1 MKEKNSYTKNICI
14 FGLGVVSLA
23 LLCLLAKNYNLPF
36 LHEIDTNIL
45 QFMVE
50 HTNKYLTVVM
60 NIITFFGTIG
70 GVTLILIL
78 MIFISRFQKEML
90 LYSVLVLFTYLI
102 NGFMKNIVMRPRPNV
117 THLTFADGY
126 SFVSGH
132 SSISIV
138 LSVTLI
144 AFFVPRIKNAVIKN
158 GITVFLYVLPFC
170 IAFSRM
176 YLRVHYFTDILGGWF
191 TAVTYLCILYFGFHF
206 IADRERGKAH
216 EDYNNKRKSQKKRRN
231 SIDTA

>member
-1 MKEKNSYTKNICI
+1 MKEKNSYAKSICI
-14 FGLGVVSLA
+14 LVLGIISFVF
-23 LLCLLAKNYNLPF
+23 LCLLAKNYSLPF
-36 LHEIDTNIL
+36 LQEIDTKIL

-50 HTNKYLTVVM
+50 HTNKNMTVVM
-60 NIITFFGTIG
+60 NILTFFGTIG

-78 MIFISRFQKEML
+78 MILISRFQKEML
-90 LYSVLVLFTYLI
+90 LYSVLVLFTYLL

-144 AFFVPRIKNAVIKN
+144 AFFVPKIKKTVLRNC
-158 GITVFLYVLPFC
+158 ITVLPFC
-170 IAFSRM
+170 IAISRM

-191 TAVTYLCILYFGFHF
+191 VAVTYLCILYFGFHF
-206 IADRERGKAH
+206 ITDRKRGNTHDK
-216 EDYNNKRKSQKKRRN
+216 
-231 SIDTA
+231 

>member
-1 MKEKNSYTKNICI
+1 MKGKNRYTKNICI
-14 FGLGVVSLA
+14 LVLGIISFV
-23 LLCLLAKNYNLPF
+23 LLCLLAKNYSLPF
-36 LHEIDTNIL
+36 LQEIDAKIL
-45 QFMVE
+45 QFMVG
-50 HTNKYLTVVM
+50 HTNRNMTAVM

-78 MIFISRFQKEML
+78 MILISRFQKEML
-90 LYSVLVLFTYLI
+90 LYSVLVLFTYLL

-144 AFFVPRIKNAVIKN
+144 AFFVPKIKKTVLRNC
-158 GITVFLYVLPFC
+158 ITVFLCILPFC
-170 IAFSRM
+170 IAISRM

-191 TAVTYLCILYFGFHF
+191 VAVTYLCILYFCFRF
-206 IADRERGKAH
+206 ITDRKRGNTHDK
-216 EDYNNKRKSQKKRRN
+216 
-231 SIDTA
+231 

>member
-1 MKEKNSYTKNICI
+1 MKGKNRYAKNICI
-14 FGLGVVSLA
+14 LVLGIISFV
-23 LLCLLAKNYNLPF
+23 LLCLLAKNYSLPF
-36 LHEIDTNIL
+36 LQEIDAKIL
-45 QFMVE
+45 QFMVG
-50 HTNKYLTVVM
+50 HTNRHMTAVM

-78 MIFISRFQKEML
+78 MILISRFQKEML
-90 LYSVLVLFTYLI
+90 LYSVLVLFTYLL

-144 AFFVPRIKNAVIKN
+144 AFFVPKIKKTVLRNC
-158 GITVFLYVLPFC
+158 ITVFLCILPFC
-170 IAFSRM
+170 IAISRM

-191 TAVTYLCILYFGFHF
+191 VAVTYLCILYFCFHF
-206 IADRERGKAH
+206 ITDRKRGNTHDK
-216 EDYNNKRKSQKKRRN
+216 
-231 SIDTA
+231 

>member
-1 MKEKNSYTKNICI
+1 MKEKNSYAKSICI
-14 FGLGVVSLA
+14 LVLGIVSFVF
-23 LLCLLAKNYNLPF
+23 LCLLAKKYSLPF
-36 LHEIDTNIL
+36 LQEIDTRIL
-45 QFMVE
+45 QFMVG
-50 HTNKYLTVVM
+50 HTNRNMTVVM

-78 MIFISRFQKEML
+78 MILISRFQKEML
-90 LYSVLVLFTYLI
+90 LYSGLVLFTYLI

-144 AFFVPRIKNAVIKN
+144 AFFVPKIKKTVLRNC
-158 GITVFLYVLPFC
+158 ITVFLCILPFC
-170 IAFSRM
+170 IAISRM

-191 TAVTYLCILYFGFHF
+191 VAVTYLCILYFGFYF
-206 IADRERGKAH
+206 IADRKRGKTY
-216 EDYNNKRKSQKKRRN
+216 DK
-231 SIDTA
+231 

>member
-1 MKEKNSYTKNICI
+1 MKEKNSYAKSICI
-14 FGLGVVSLA
+14 LVLGIVSFVF
-23 LLCLLAKNYNLPF
+23 LCLLAKKYSLPF
-36 LHEIDTNIL
+36 LQEIDTRIL
-45 QFMVE
+45 QFMVG
-50 HTNKYLTVVM
+50 HTNRNMTVVM

-78 MIFISRFQKEML
+78 MILISRFQKEML
-90 LYSVLVLFTYLI
+90 LYSGLVLFTYLI

-144 AFFVPRIKNAVIKN
+144 AFFVPKIKKTVLRNC
-158 GITVFLYVLPFC
+158 ITVFLCILPFC
-170 IAFSRM
+170 IAISRM

-191 TAVTYLCILYFGFHF
+191 VAVTYLCILYFGFHF
-206 IADRERGKAH
+206 ITDRKRGKTY
-216 EDYNNKRKSQKKRRN
+216 DK
-231 SIDTA
+231 

>member
-1 MKEKNSYTKNICI
+1 MKGKNRYAKSICI
-14 FGLGVVSLA
+14 LILGVVSLV
-23 LLCLLAKNYNLPF
+23 LLCLLAKNYNLSF
-36 LHEIDTNIL
+36 LQEIDTNIL

-50 HTNKYLTVVM
+50 HTNEYLTVVM

-102 NGFMKNIVMRPRPNV
+102 NGFMKNIVMRPRPNI

-144 AFFVPRIKNAVIKN
+144 AFFVPKIKKAVLRN
-158 GITVFLYVLPFC
+158 GITVFLCIMPFE
-170 IAFSRM
+170 
-176 YLRVHYFTDILGGWF
+176 YFAPRELLI
-191 TAVTYLCILYFGFHF
+191 F
-206 IADRERGKAH
+206 I
-216 EDYNNKRKSQKKRRN
+216 
-231 SIDTA
+231 

>member
-1 MKEKNSYTKNICI
+1 MKGKNRYAKSICI
-14 FGLGVVSLA
+14 LILGVVSLV
-23 LLCLLAKNYNLPF
+23 LLCLLAKNYNLSF
-36 LHEIDTNIL
+36 LQEIDTNIL

-50 HTNKYLTVVM
+50 HTNEYLTVVM

-102 NGFMKNIVMRPRPNV
+102 NGFMKNIVMRPRPNI

-144 AFFVPRIKNAVIKN
+144 AFFVPKIKKAVLRN
-158 GITVFLYVLPFC
+158 GITVFLCIMPFC
-170 IAFSRM
+170 IAISRM

-191 TAVTYLCILYFGFHF
+191 VAVTYLCILYFGFHF
-206 IADRERGKAH
+206 ITDRKRGKTY
-216 EDYNNKRKSQKKRRN
+216 DK
-231 SIDTA
+231 

>member
-1 MKEKNSYTKNICI
+1 MKDKNRYAKNICI
-14 FGLGVVSLA
+14 LVLGIVSLV
-23 LLCLLAKNYNLPF
+23 LLCLLAKNYNLLF
-36 LHEIDTNIL
+36 LQKIDTKIL

-50 HTNKYLTVVM
+50 HTNKNMTVVM
-60 NIITFFGTIG
+60 NILTFFGTIG

-78 MIFISRFQKEML
+78 MILISRFQKEML
-90 LYSVLVLFTYLI
+90 LYSVLVLFTYLL

-144 AFFVPRIKNAVIKN
+144 AFFVPKIKKDVLRNCV
-158 GITVFLYVLPFC
+158 TVFLCILPFC
-170 IAFSRM
+170 IAISRM

-191 TAVTYLCILYFGFHF
+191 VAVTYLCILYFCFHF
-206 IADRERGKAH
+206 ITDRKRGNTHDK
-216 EDYNNKRKSQKKRRN
+216 
-231 SIDTA
+231 

>member
-1 MKEKNSYTKNICI
+1 MKDKNRYAKNICI
-14 FGLGVVSLA
+14 LVLGIVSLV
-23 LLCLLAKNYNLPF
+23 LLCLLAKNYSLPF
-36 LHEIDTNIL
+36 LQEIDTKIL

-50 HTNKYLTVVM
+50 HTNKNMTVVM
-60 NIITFFGTIG
+60 NILTFFGTIG

-78 MIFISRFQKEML
+78 MILISRFQKEML
-90 LYSVLVLFTYLI
+90 LYSVLVLFTYLL

-144 AFFVPRIKNAVIKN
+144 AFFVPKIKKTVLRNC
-158 GITVFLYVLPFC
+158 ITVFLCILPFC
-170 IAFSRM
+170 IAISRM

-191 TAVTYLCILYFGFHF
+191 VAVTYLCILYFGFHF
-206 IADRERGKAH
+206 ITDRKRGNTHDK
-216 EDYNNKRKSQKKRRN
+216 
-231 SIDTA
+231 

>member
-1 MKEKNSYTKNICI
+1 MKGKNRYAKSICI
-14 FGLGVVSLA
+14 LILGVVSLV
-23 LLCLLAKNYNLPF
+23 LLCLLAKNYNLSF
-36 LHEIDTNIL
+36 LQEIDTNIL

-50 HTNKYLTVVM
+50 HTNEYLTVVM

-90 LYSVLVLFTYLI
+90 LYSVLVLFTYLL

-144 AFFVPRIKNAVIKN
+144 AFFVPKIKKAVLRN
-158 GITVFLYVLPFC
+158 GITVFLCIMPFC
-170 IAFSRM
+170 IAISRM

-191 TAVTYLCILYFGFHF
+191 VAITYLCTLYFGFHF
-206 IADRERGKAH
+206 ITDRKRGKTY
-216 EDYNNKRKSQKKRRN
+216 DK
-231 SIDTA
+231 

>member
-1 MKEKNSYTKNICI
+1 MKEKNRYVKNICI
-14 FGLGVVSLA
+14 LVLGIVSLV
-23 LLCLLAKNYNLPF
+23 LLYLLAKNYNLLF
-36 LHEIDTNIL
+36 IREIDTQIL
-45 QFMVE
+45 QFMVK

-78 MIFISRFQKEML
+78 MILISHFQKEML
-90 LYSVLVLFTYLI
+90 LYSILVLFTYLI
-102 NGFMKNIVMRPRPNV
+102 NGFIKNMVMRPRPNV
-117 THLTFADGY
+117 SHLTFADGY

-144 AFFVPRIKNAVIKN
+144 AFFVPKIKKVVLRN
-158 GITVFLYVLPFC
+158 GITAFLCVLPFC
-170 IAFSRM
+170 IAVSRM

-191 TAVTYLCILYFGFHF
+191 VAVAYLCILYFVLHF
-206 IADRERGKAH
+206 IATRKRGKIH
-216 EDYNNKRKSQKKRRN
+216 DK
-231 SIDTA
+231 

>member
-1 MKEKNSYTKNICI
+1 MKGKNRYAKSICI
-14 FGLGVVSLA
+14 LILGVVSLV
-23 LLCLLAKNYNLPF
+23 LLCLLARNYNLSF
-36 LHEIDTNIL
+36 LQEIDTNIL

-50 HTNKYLTVVM
+50 HTNEYLTVVM

-102 NGFMKNIVMRPRPNV
+102 NGFMKNIVMRPRPNI

-144 AFFVPRIKNAVIKN
+144 AFFVPKIKKAVLRN
-158 GITVFLYVLPFC
+158 GITVFLCIMPFC
-170 IAFSRM
+170 IAISRM

-191 TAVTYLCILYFGFHF
+191 VAITYLCTLYFGFHF
-206 IADRERGKAH
+206 ITDRKRGKTY
-216 EDYNNKRKSQKKRRN
+216 DK
-231 SIDTA
+231 

>member
-1 MKEKNSYTKNICI
+1 MKEKNRYAKSICI
-14 FGLGVVSLA
+14 LVLGVVSLV
-23 LLCLLAKNYNLPF
+23 LLCLLAKNYNLSF
-36 LHEIDTNIL
+36 LQKIDTNIL

-50 HTNKYLTVVM
+50 HTNEYLTVVM

-90 LYSVLVLFTYLI
+90 LFSVLVLFTYLI
-102 NGFMKNIVMRPRPNV
+102 NGFIKNMVMRPRPNG

-144 AFFVPRIKNAVIKN
+144 AFFVPKIKKAVLRN
-158 GITVFLYVLPFC
+158 CITVFLCILPFC
-170 IAFSRM
+170 IAISRM
-176 YLRVHYFTDILGGWF
+176 YLRVHYFTDILGGWLV
-191 TAVTYLCILYFGFHF
+191 AITYLCTLYFGFHC
-206 IADRERGKAH
+206 IADRKRGKAH
-216 EDYNNKRKSQKKRRN
+216 DK
-231 SIDTA
+231 

>member
-1 MKEKNSYTKNICI
+1 MKGKNRYAKSICI
-14 FGLGVVSLA
+14 LILGVVSLV
-23 LLCLLAKNYNLPF
+23 LLCLLAKNYNLSF
-36 LHEIDTNIL
+36 LQEIDTNIL

-50 HTNKYLTVVM
+50 HTNEYLTVVM

-102 NGFMKNIVMRPRPNV
+102 NGFMKNIVMRPRPNI

-144 AFFVPRIKNAVIKN
+144 AFFVPKIKKAVLRN
-158 GITVFLYVLPFC
+158 GITVFLCIMPFC
-170 IAFSRM
+170 IAISRM

-191 TAVTYLCILYFGFHF
+191 VAITYLCTLYFG
-206 IADRERGKAH
+206 
-216 EDYNNKRKSQKKRRN
+216 
-231 SIDTA
+231 

>member
-1 MKEKNSYTKNICI
+1 MKEKNSYAKSICI
-14 FGLGVVSLA
+14 LVLGIVSFVF
-23 LLCLLAKNYNLPF
+23 LCLLAKKYSLPF
-36 LHEIDTNIL
+36 LQEIDTRIL
-45 QFMVE
+45 QFMVG
-50 HTNKYLTVVM
+50 HTNRNMTVVM

-78 MIFISRFQKEML
+78 MILISRFQKEML
-90 LYSVLVLFTYLI
+90 LYSGLVLFTYLI

-144 AFFVPRIKNAVIKN
+144 AFFVPKIKKTVLRNC
-158 GITVFLYVLPFC
+158 ITVFLCILPFC
-170 IAFSRM
+170 IAISRM

-191 TAVTYLCILYFGFHF
+191 VAVTYLCILYFCFHF
-206 IADRERGKAH
+206 ITDRKRGNTHDK
-216 EDYNNKRKSQKKRRN
+216 
-231 SIDTA
+231 

>member
-1 MKEKNSYTKNICI
+1 MKKRNSCI
-14 FGLGVVSLA
+14 LVLGIVSLV
-23 LLCLLAKNYNLPF
+23 LLFLLAKNYSLPF
-36 LHEIDTNIL
+36 LQEIDINIL
-45 QFMVE
+45 QFMME
-50 HTNKYLTVVM
+50 HTNEYVTLLM

-78 MIFISRFQKEML
+78 MILISRFQKEML

-102 NGFMKNIVMRPRPNV
+102 NGLFKNIVMRPRPSV

-144 AFFVPRIKNAVIKN
+144 AFFVPKIKKAVLRN
-158 GITVFLYVLPFC
+158 CITVFLCILPFC
-170 IAFSRM
+170 IAISRM

-191 TAVTYLCILYFGFHF
+191 VAVTYLCTLYFGFQF
-206 IADRERGKAH
+206 IENRKERE
-216 EDYNNKRKSQKKRRN
+216 NM
-231 SIDTA
+231 

>member
-1 MKEKNSYTKNICI
+1 MKGKNRYAKSICI
-14 FGLGVVSLA
+14 LILGVVSLV
-23 LLCLLAKNYNLPF
+23 LLCLLAKNYNLSF
-36 LHEIDTNIL
+36 LQEIDTNIL

-50 HTNKYLTVVM
+50 HTNEYLTVVM

-102 NGFMKNIVMRPRPNV
+102 NGFMKNIVMRPRPNI

-144 AFFVPRIKNAVIKN
+144 AFFVPKIKKAVLRN
-158 GITVFLYVLPFC
+158 GITVFLCIMPFC
-170 IAFSRM
+170 IAIIRM

-191 TAVTYLCILYFGFHF
+191 VAITYLCTLYFGFHF
-206 IADRERGKAH
+206 ITDRKRGKTY
-216 EDYNNKRKSQKKRRN
+216 DK
-231 SIDTA
+231 

>member
-1 MKEKNSYTKNICI
+1 MKGKNRYAKSICI
-14 FGLGVVSLA
+14 LILGVVSLV
-23 LLCLLAKNYNLPF
+23 LLCLLAKNYNLSF
-36 LHEIDTNIL
+36 LQEIDTNIL

-50 HTNKYLTVVM
+50 HTNEYLTVVM

-102 NGFMKNIVMRPRPNV
+102 NGFMKNIVMRPRPNI

-144 AFFVPRIKNAVIKN
+144 AFFVPKIKKAVLRN
-158 GITVFLYVLPFC
+158 GITVFLCIMPFC
-170 IAFSRM
+170 IAISRM

-191 TAVTYLCILYFGFHF
+191 VAITYLCTLYFDFHF
-206 IADRERGKAH
+206 ITDRKRGKTY
-216 EDYNNKRKSQKKRRN
+216 DK
-231 SIDTA
+231 

>member
-1 MKEKNSYTKNICI
+1 MKGKNRYAKSICI
-14 FGLGVVSLA
+14 LILGVVSLV
-23 LLCLLAKNYNLPF
+23 LLCLLAKNYNLSF
-36 LHEIDTNIL
+36 LQEIDTNIL

-50 HTNKYLTVVM
+50 HTNEYLTVVM

-102 NGFMKNIVMRPRPNV
+102 NGFMKNIVMRPRPNI

-144 AFFVPRIKNAVIKN
+144 AFFVPKIKKAVLRN
-158 GITVFLYVLPFC
+158 GITVFLCIMPFC
-170 IAFSRM
+170 IAISRM

-191 TAVTYLCILYFGFHF
+191 VAITYLCTLYFGFHF
-206 IADRERGKAH
+206 ITDRKRGKTY
-216 EDYNNKRKSQKKRRN
+216 DK
-231 SIDTA
+231 

>member
-1 MKEKNSYTKNICI
+1 MKGKNRYAKSICI
-14 FGLGVVSLA
+14 LILGVVSLV
-23 LLCLLAKNYNLPF
+23 LLCLLAKNYNLSF
-36 LHEIDTNIL
+36 LQEIDTNIL

-50 HTNKYLTVVM
+50 HTNEYLTVVM

-102 NGFMKNIVMRPRPNV
+102 NGFMKNIVMRPRPNI

-144 AFFVPRIKNAVIKN
+144 AFFVPKIKKAVLRN
-158 GITVFLYVLPFC
+158 GITVFLCIMPFC
-170 IAFSRM
+170 IAISRM
-176 YLRVHYFTDILGGWF
+176 YLRVHYFTDILRGWF
-191 TAVTYLCILYFGFHF
+191 VAITYLCTLYFGFHF
-206 IADRERGKAH
+206 ITDRKRGKTY
-216 EDYNNKRKSQKKRRN
+216 DK
-231 SIDTA
+231 

>member
-1 MKEKNSYTKNICI
+1 M
-14 FGLGVVSLA
+14 F
-23 LLCLLAKNYNLPF
+23 LCLLAKNYSLPF
-36 LHEIDTNIL
+36 LQEIDTKIL

-50 HTNKYLTVVM
+50 HTNKNTTVVM

-78 MIFISRFQKEML
+78 MILISHFQKEML
-90 LYSVLVLFTYLI
+90 LYSGLVLFTYLI

-144 AFFVPRIKNAVIKN
+144 SFFVPKIKKTVLRNC
-158 GITVFLYVLPFC
+158 ITVFLCILPFC
-170 IAFSRM
+170 IAISRM

-191 TAVTYLCILYFGFHF
+191 VAVTYLCILYFGFHF
-206 IADRERGKAH
+206 ITDRKRGKTH
-216 EDYNNKRKSQKKRRN
+216 DK
-231 SIDTA
+231 

>member
-1 MKEKNSYTKNICI
+1 MKGKNRYAKSICI
-14 FGLGVVSLA
+14 LILGVVSLV
-23 LLCLLAKNYNLPF
+23 LLCLLAKNYNLSF
-36 LHEIDTNIL
+36 LQEIDTNIL

-50 HTNKYLTVVM
+50 HTNEYLTVVM

-102 NGFMKNIVMRPRPNV
+102 NGFMKNIVMRPRPNI

-144 AFFVPRIKNAVIKN
+144 AFFVPKIKKAVLRN
-158 GITVFLYVLPFC
+158 GITVFLCIMPFC
-170 IAFSRM
+170 IAISRM
-176 YLRVHYFTDILGGWF
+176 YIRVHYFTDILGGWF
-191 TAVTYLCILYFGFHF
+191 VAITYLCTLYFGFHF
-206 IADRERGKAH
+206 ITDRKRGKTY
-216 EDYNNKRKSQKKRRN
+216 DK
-231 SIDTA
+231 